1 MTATGTAPAA
11 QWRVDLDD
19 YVHVLEVY
27 RDRGQAVV
35 GSLGGDAVLIDTD
48 DGSATALGRHEM
60 GVLSAAWSSDGSRVA
75 VGGQDGYVRI
85 YDRTGAAQGAVAAS
99 AWATALA
106 WSPTAPVLAIGAGRR
121 LLITDQDG
129 ALLHDF
135 DDQPSTVTAVAWSTD
150 GTRVGAAAYGGI
162 GWHDVVGRRTGRR
175 RRFEWKGSMLSLVMS
190 PDGAWAC
197 AGAQD
202 ATVQLWRLWSGRDLS
217 MSGYPSKIERLQ
229 FRHDSRWLAVACL
242 DEAHRLGFRRKGAQ
256 RHRAGSCRRSR
267 QPHRGSRLGSI
278 RQVRRHGGRRRP
290 HHRVGRP
297 NSCRSGPVACDCTR
311 VRSGDQPTPVGQR
324 GQPPS
329 RASRRKPRQTRW
341 RPAAVARS
349 AATRRKAVAGSGIAA
364 GPVVNEIHSH

>member
-1 MTATGTAPAA
+1 MTTTGTAPAT

-35 GSLGGDAVLIDTD
+35 GSLGGDAVLIDID
-48 DGSATALGRHEM
+48 DGSATPLGRHEM
-60 GVLSAAWSSDGSRVA
+60 GVLSADWSSDGSRVA
-75 VGGQDGYVRI
+75 VGGQDGRTRI
-85 YDRTGAAQGAVAAS
+85 YDCTGAAQGTVAAS
-99 AWATALA
+99 TWATALA

-162 GWHDVVGRRTGRR
+162 GWHDVVGPRTGRR

-217 MSGYPSKIERLQ
+217 MSGYPSKIERLR

-242 DEAHRLGFRRKGAQ
+242 DELTVWDFGGKGPRGTAPAVAAGHDNHIEDLAWDPSG
-256 RHRAGSCRRSR
+256 RSVATGGGDGRTIVWAAPTRAGQDLSPVTVLESDAAT
-267 QPHRGSRLGSI
+267 SRLRWVSENSLL
-278 RQVRRHGGRRRP
+278 
-290 HHRVGRP
+290 VGRADG
-297 NSCRSGPVACDCTR
+297 SL
-311 VRSGDQPTPVGQR
+311 VRLVGGLQP
-324 GQPPS
+324 
-329 RASRRKPRQTRW
+329 
-341 RPAAVARS
+341 
-349 AATRRKAVAGSGIAA
+349 
-364 GPVVNEIHSH
+364 